1 MPTDFDEE
9 KQKKA
14 LADIRIEEEEQLVQM
29 LAESKYGVPYVN
41 MDRLGV
47 DNESLRAISEKDA
60 RDLEIGPFKLSGK
73 NIYIAV
79 LRPTKELLSKLKEE
93 LTRKNLVPAFYMASH
108 ASIKKIWEI
117 SYFTCT

>member
-108 ASIKKIWEI
+108 ASIKKIWER
-117 SYFTCT
+117 YREL